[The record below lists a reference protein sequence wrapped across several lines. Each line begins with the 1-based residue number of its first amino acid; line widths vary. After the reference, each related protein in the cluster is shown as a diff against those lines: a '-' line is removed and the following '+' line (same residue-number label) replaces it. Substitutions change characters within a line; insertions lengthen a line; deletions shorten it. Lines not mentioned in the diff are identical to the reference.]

1 MFVYVCFLLL
11 CTSSISGSL
20 LLLPH
25 LTLVLAHVAWSSLPL
40 LAFLLFLVYVGG
52 LLILI
57 AYLMIF
63 VSFSY
68 PPLSMVFILPLW
80 YGLLTLFPNHNGMS

>member
-1 MFVYVCFLLL
+1 MFLYVCLLLL
-11 CTSSISGSL
+11 CTNSISGTL

-25 LTLVLAHVAWSSLPL
+25 LTLILAHAAWSSLPL

-57 AYLMIF
+57 AYLFIF

-68 PPLSMVFILPLW
+68 PKV
-80 YGLLTLFPNHNGMS
+80 T